1 MFSLLFMYCVPQFLP
16 LGTVAILSVHNI
28 LVVFSIFISTGDKV
42 CALWYGKGLI
52 RTGLIAMVASF
63 SNR

>member
-1 MFSLLFMYCVPQFLP
+1 MFSLLYVLCTAVSSV
-16 LGTVAILSVHNI
+16 GYGGYTVNNNI